1 METNKPDECAICLK
15 TVDKNSDL
23 FITKCGHVFHG
34 SCMLRWASS
43 QKDQRTEPLCPLCR
57 SDLGI
62 SKTLIDF
69 PCVTKKI
76 FHEFTQVIEMFNLST
91 DSLDE
96 HIKWMTLPL
105 RAQQELT
112 NIIEYHYYVN
122 DSANNIASDSQD
134 TRRSLRYNFSLS
146 DLIF

>member
-15 TVDKNSDL
+15 TVDKNSNL

-34 SCMLRWASS
+34 SCMLRWTSS
-43 QKDQRTEPLCPLCR
+43 QKGENKEPLCPLCR
-57 SDLGI
+57 GDLGI

-69 PCVTKKI
+69 PTVTKKI
-76 FHEFTQVIEMFNLST
+76 FHEFTRIIELYNVST

-96 HIKWMTLPL
+96 HIKWMTLPS

-112 NIIEYHYYVN
+112 NIIEYHYYAN
-122 DSANNIASDSQD
+122 DGASDSLD
-134 TRRSLRYNFSLS
+134 TRRFLRQTFSLS